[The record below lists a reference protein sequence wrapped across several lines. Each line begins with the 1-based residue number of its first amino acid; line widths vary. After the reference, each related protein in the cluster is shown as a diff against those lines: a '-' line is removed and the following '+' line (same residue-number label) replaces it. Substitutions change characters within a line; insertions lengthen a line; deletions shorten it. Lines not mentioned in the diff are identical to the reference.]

1 MLALKSETMRPQNDF
16 NIEFV
21 GLKLGRHN
29 FDFEVSDT
37 FFNDYN
43 YFDFSHTNINIDVG
57 LIKKTTIMELNIVAK
72 GHVRLKCDLTNE
84 SYDQPINNNIDL
96 VVKFGSELNNEDDEI
111 LIIPHG
117 EHKISLAQYVYEL
130 IVLSVPAKRIHP
142 RVLDRSLK
150 PEILNI
156 LEDLKPKENRK
167 NVDPRWEKLK
177 KLITNKESL

>member
-1 MLALKSETMRPQNDF
+1 MRPKNDF
-16 NIEFV
+16 NIEFS
-21 GLKLGRHN
+21 GLKLGHHN
-29 FDFEVSDT
+29 FDFDISET

-43 YFDFSHTNINIDVG
+43 YCDFSHADIKTDVA
-57 LIKKTTIMELNIVAK
+57 LIKKTTIMEFNIV
-72 GHVRLKCDLTNE
+72 VRGNVRIKCDLTNE
-84 SYDQPINNNIDL
+84 PYDQPIDNKIDL

-117 EHKISLAQYVYEL
+117 EHKINLAQYIYEL

-142 RVLDRSLK
+142 RVLDGSLK

-156 LEDLKPKENRK
+156 LEDLKPTENRK

-177 KLITNKESL
+177 NLITNKESL